1 MNLPNPGIEPRSPAL
16 QVDSLPTELS
26 GKPRQAID
34 GLISD
39 VLLASCYKNHLILH
53 YSVILLCKSGHWNL
67 PTTNL
72 TPYLNS
78 KQEKKKAQQ
87 EEKKKALINKWSQLL
102 KICWCSKIDF
112 AITIC
117 LLRTLF
123 FILETCELFILF
135 YELYFVPLGPKWK
148 VI

>member
-1 MNLPNPGIEPRSPAL
+1 MQEWTLEFTHNQPNPIP
-16 QVDSLPTELS
+16 EL
-26 GKPRQAID
+26 
-34 GLISD
+34 
-39 VLLASCYKNHLILH
+39 
-53 YSVILLCKSGHWNL
+53 KS
-67 PTTNL
+67 
-72 TPYLNS
+72 
-78 KQEKKKAQQ
+78 EKKKSSARG
-87 EEKKKALINKWSQLL
+87 KKKALINKWSQLL